1 MLLNQS
7 YVTATN
13 WDLFVANQTENK
25 SGGGVDGPGVGAGVD
40 DEEEKGARESCLLYF
55 LLKRHCL
62 FIRL

>member
-1 MLLNQS
+1 M
-7 YVTATN
+7 
-13 WDLFVANQTENK
+13 FVANQTENR
-25 SGGGVDGPGVGAGVD
+25 SGGGVDGPGGGAGNAGVGAGVD